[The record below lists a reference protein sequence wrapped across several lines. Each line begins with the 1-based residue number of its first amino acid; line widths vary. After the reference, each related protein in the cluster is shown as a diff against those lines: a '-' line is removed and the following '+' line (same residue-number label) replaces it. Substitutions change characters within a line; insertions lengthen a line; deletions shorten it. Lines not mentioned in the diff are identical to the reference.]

1 MKKLT
6 PKEQEFAELCVELG
20 NQSEAYRRAYNVK
33 PTTSNDTIK
42 VKASVLASK
51 DNISITINELREELK
66 KKHSITKEWILQQH
80 LEIIDWYKELKELA
94 KRKDLTKAEI
104 SRVYMLKDLIKGSDF
119 RGSLDSL
126 TKMFGLNEKSEIDIN
141 QTIEIVEKSRD

>member
-66 KKHSITKEWILQQH
+66 KKHNVSQDRLIGYHIQMIEAWEELWELGKKANKTKDETQRFYL
-80 LEIIDWYKELKELA
+80 LKEM
-94 KRKDLTKAEI
+94 
-104 SRVYMLKDLIKGSDF
+104 VKGSDY
-119 RGSLDSL
+119 RGSIDSIAKMTGQNGTDKVE
-126 TKMFGLNEKSEIDIN
+126 TKDTSHKTEWG
-141 QTIEIVEKSRD
+141 